1 MNTRP
6 KLRVLVVDDSAL
18 VRRALS
24 EAITAAGDMEVAGT
38 ACDPFDAREKLLALE
53 PDVMTLDL
61 EMPRMG
67 GLSFLRQLM
76 QHHPLPVIVI
86 SSLTGP
92 SCEAS
97 IEALRLGA
105 VDVMAKPCGSYSVG
119 RIREDLPE
127 KLRAAAR
134 VRPFLRKRPMA
145 VEESSPAELAVR
157 PPATM
162 TAIRPGETLGER
174 VRLAS
179 SYRPGSA
186 PHLIAMGASTGGT
199 EALAAILEALP
210 VELPGIVITQHIP
223 AGFSL
228 AFAQRLNRT
237 CALEVK
243 EAVNGDV
250 ILPGQALVAPGN
262 FHMVVRRVGNRL
274 SVDVVDGPQVCY
286 QRPSVDVLF
295 QSVAK
300 AVGSAATGI
309 LLTGMG
315 TDGANGLLAM
325 RQQGARTL
333 VQDERSS
340 VVFGMPKE
348 AIRLGAAER
357 VLGLGSMAAAL
368 IEAAEASAA
377 GRPHS

>member
-24 EAITAAGDMEVAGT
+24 EAITAASDMEVAGT
-38 ACDPFDAREKLLALE
+38 ACDPFDAREKLLALK

-134 VRPFLRKRPMA
+134 VRPFLRKRTIVA
-145 VEESSPAELAVR
+145 EEGPRPAG
-157 PPATM
+157 TM
-162 TAIRPGETLGER
+162 TSIRPGEPPTER

-186 PHLIAMGASTGGT
+186 QHLIAMGASTGGT

-237 CALEVK
+237 CALEVR

-262 FHMVVRRVGNRL
+262 FHMVVRRTGNRL

-325 RQQGARTL
+325 RRQGARTL

-368 IEAAEASAA
+368 IDAAEASAA
-377 GRPHS
+377 GRAHS

>member
-1 MNTRP
+1 M
-6 KLRVLVVDDSAL
+6 VDDSAL